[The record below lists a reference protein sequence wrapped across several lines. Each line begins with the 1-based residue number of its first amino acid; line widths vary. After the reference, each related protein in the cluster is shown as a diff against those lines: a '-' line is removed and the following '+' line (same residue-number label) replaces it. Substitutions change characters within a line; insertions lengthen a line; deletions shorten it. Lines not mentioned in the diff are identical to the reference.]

1 MGTLGFLLPFREFP
15 WSLSSIRT
23 YDVDVS
29 ASDIDDYAKALD
41 SAFAG
46 RATVL
51 HRMRLSCR
59 FHGSDGERLEGQAQG
74 L

>member
-1 MGTLGFLLPFREFP
+1 MSGLFVLF
-15 WSLSSIRT
+15 SIYVFNTGILR
-23 YDVDVS
+23 V
-29 ASDIDDYAKALD
+29 DIDDYAKALD

-46 RATVL
+46 GATVL